1 MTSFGRELA
10 LLNSQF
16 FGRFADHFGGF
27 VPFTLAHPAAVLPL
41 RRALWF
47 PGLVAGSIVPDLPY
61 YLWTGVD
68 GSVTHAPWG
77 LPADALLGAILVA
90 VAWGLRGAVQ
100 GMLGKAIGGSR
111 PGGVAAVAALMVGAM
126 THLAWDEFTH
136 TDGIAVRHWE
146 VLRESVIGPHRVYN
160 VIGYVSSVGG
170 MVLLAGYAIAWYR
183 GARPVAQDPWRGWV
197 SAALIGVAAVAA
209 LYARTDP
216 IADVS
221 LYDCVR
227 HMTIYAI
234 TGAGAGFVLYALVSQ
249 VRRRR
254 VAS

>member
-1 MTSFGRELA
+1 M
-10 LLNSQF
+10 
-16 FGRFADHFGGF
+16 
-27 VPFTLAHPAAVLPL
+27 PFTLAHPAAVLPL
-41 RRALWF
+41 RRVLWF
-47 PGLVAGSIVPDLPY
+47 PGLIAGSIAPDLPY

-77 LPADALLGAILVA
+77 LPVDALLGTILVA
-90 VAWGLRGAVQ
+90 VGWGLRGAVQ

-111 PGGVAAVAALMVGAM
+111 PGAVAAVAALMVGAM

-136 TDGIAVRHWE
+136 TGGIAVLHWE
-146 VLRESVIGPHRVYN
+146 VLRAAVIGPHRVYN

-170 MVLLAGYAIAWYR
+170 MLLLAGYVIAWYR
-183 GARPVAQDPWRGWV
+183 GARPVDPDPRRGRLL
-197 SAALIGVAAVAA
+197 AALVVVAAVAA

-216 IADVS
+216 IAGVS

-234 TGAGAGFVLYALVSQ
+234 TSAGAVFVLYAVGSQ
-249 VRRRR
+249 VLRCR